1 MKRYYIGKETLNAIE
16 CEAFELMYY
25 ILENEVEY
33 ENNNFLE
40 YGVEIQKKTSS
51 RIEKSQVPDITT
63 DQTRIDFI
71 VKTLMQN
78 NVTPV
83 HLHDI
88 ITDML

>member
-16 CEAFELMYY
+16 CEPFELMYY

-40 YGVEIQKKTSS
+40 YGIEIQKKTSS

>member
-1 MKRYYIGKETLNAIE
+1 MKKYYIGKETLNTIE
-16 CEAFELMYY
+16 CETFELMYY
-25 ILENEVEY
+25 ILENEAD
-33 ENNNFLE
+33 NFPE

>member
-16 CEAFELMYY
+16 CETFELMYY

>member
-16 CEAFELMYY
+16 SETFELMYY

-40 YGVEIQKKTSS
+40 YGVEVQKKTSS

>member
-1 MKRYYIGKETLNAIE
+1 MKRYYIGKETL
-16 CEAFELMYY
+16 EAFESGSFELIYY
-25 ILENEVEY
+25 VLENEGEH
-33 ENNNFLE
+33 NNFSE

-71 VKTLMQN
+71 VKTLMKN

-88 ITDML
+88 ITEML

>member
-16 CEAFELMYY
+16 CETFELMYY
-25 ILENEVEY
+25 ILENEVD
-33 ENNNFLE
+33 NFLE

>member
-16 CEAFELMYY
+16 CETFELMYY

-40 YGVEIQKKTSS
+40 YGVEIQKRTSS